1 MNVLET
7 EWWTLGV
14 PPEWWAEREDDS
26 ILVGDRDD
34 VGCIE
39 ISTLHK
45 DAGQFD
51 AAEVEAIARDNGE
64 PDWQWQPGSAGAFS
78 GVCCDYLEEGDAVRE
93 WYLAAGPVL
102 LFITYSCDEDNRG
115 LDDAAVD
122 EILATLAQTAPANPP
137 S

>member
-39 ISTLHK
+39 ISTLHR
-45 DAGQFD
+45 DEGEFS
-51 AAEVEAIARDNGE
+51 AEEVLGIARENGE
-64 PDWQWQPGSAGAFS
+64 PDWDWQPARAGDFK
-78 GVCCDYLEEGDAVRE
+78 GVAVSYEEEGDAVRE
-93 WYLAAGPVL
+93 WYVATGPLL
-102 LFITYSCDEDNRG
+102 LFITYSCDLDNRG

-122 EILATLAQTAPANPP
+122 EILGTLAPAAG
-137 S
+137 

>member
-7 EWWTLGV
+7 EWFTLGV

-26 ILVGDRDD
+26 ILIGDRDD

-39 ISTLHK
+39 ISTLCK
-45 DAGQFD
+45 EQGEFEP
-51 AAEVEAIARDNGE
+51 AEVESIARDNGE
-64 PDWQWQPGSAGAFS
+64 AEWQWAPGKAGAFS

-93 WYLAAGPVL
+93 WYLASGQVL

-122 EILATLAQTAPANPP
+122 EILSTLALNAGQPA
-137 S
+137 

>member
-7 EWWTLGV
+7 EWWTMGV

-39 ISTLHK
+39 ISTLCK
-45 DAGQFD
+45 EQGEFQRD
-51 AAEVEAIARDNGE
+51 EVSAIARDNGE
-64 PDWQWQPGSAGAFS
+64 PDWQWQPGAAGAFS
-78 GVCCDYLEEGDAVRE
+78 GVYCEYLEEGDAVRE
-93 WYLAAGPVL
+93 WYLASGPVL

-122 EILATLAQTAPANPP
+122 DILGTLALAAGG
-137 S
+137 SD